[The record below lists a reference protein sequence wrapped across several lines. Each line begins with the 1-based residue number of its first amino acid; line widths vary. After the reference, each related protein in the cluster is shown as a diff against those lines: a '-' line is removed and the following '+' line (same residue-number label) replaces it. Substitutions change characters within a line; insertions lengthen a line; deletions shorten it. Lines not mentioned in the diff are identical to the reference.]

1 MYISIESAQ
10 ATLQKYFVVCA
21 GVPCDTVLA
30 PQLAARVVVEGHWG
44 AVEEVVNGYLGA
56 QAAVLGA
63 AALVARMADEGFGVH
78 LSAAEAQGYAARVT
92 SGEMSWAGLVGW
104 ALTLEGPEG
113 QTLANRAQ
121 VAQMFTNT
129 LRAANKGDLWSVD
142 GIRGAA
148 QTLLHRVTADPATAE
163 HACEC
168 LTTLVANMT
177 MAGVQAKAGDGYLAG
192 ATVFV
197 DANANGILDLGE
209 FATTSDGSGNFSI
222 PLDAPDGRLIA
233 FGGIDLLTGEPFHG
247 RLFAPAGAA
256 VITPF
261 TTLVSALIDG
271 GFVESAQEG
280 ADLARAVLQLP
291 EGVNLMT
298 YDAIALLAT
307 RQQVDEALA
316 VQTIAVQVSNFLN
329 NAAIAL
335 YGALGMTGPR
345 AFDLAAAALAAALG
359 DAATFDLTLNLTS
372 PQVLSGLLTDAA
384 EAYLGAPP
392 DAVLAG
398 VIAQVGQAI
407 AAQNAAAQWAESIFD
422 LSKAS
427 VVSLAQLPDALM
439 DAFLVGSDLQALLS
453 QFTGAN
459 LTARIAAAQPG
470 ELLPGLQVREAQT
483 YALKFGGTM
492 DDGAPEVQAIALYA
506 HTPGAQYELTVGGTV
521 LVTAPLAAAATAA
534 DVAAALRSAPGY
546 GAAPFVVEATG
557 GVLRLTWK
565 TVGDQTVTAELKSV
579 LVGAAVQDPDPQ
591 DGVAGAPEVQRIAA
605 GELTAGARYMLSAG
619 STVLAAAA
627 LDDSPTTEELAAALQ
642 ADASYAGAPFT
653 VAASGTDLVLT
664 WKSEGDQPDVAALQA
679 VVIGEAATDPDPED
693 GTGTPEVQSIA
704 AGALIGGAQYQLTVG
719 ATMLATGPLDAD
731 PTGGELAAALQAASG
746 YAAADFTLAAV
757 GDDLVVTWKTLG
769 DQADV
774 AELRSI
780 VTSGAAT
787 DPAPLDGTPGSVE
800 VQAIPLADAL
810 TAGAVYRLNAGGTE
824 LTAAALDAD
833 PTVSELAAALRATSG
848 YADAPIMVAA
858 EGNDLVVT
866 WKEPGD
872 QDELAQLS
880 SIIASPPVLSTP
892 VSDGKGKG
900 MHEHEVQSFDAS
912 SLAAGEAY
920 MLTVHMADTT
930 HGGEHE
936 TDGETDHEGGHTS
949 DDGSSHTTDGGTEH
963 ESDHET
969 DGGTDHGTDG
979 GAAGGTAL
987 TVVTQ
992 QLDGTPTLPELIA
1005 AFQAADG
1012 YYLLPVDLSASGT
1025 DLVLTWKKGS
1035 DQPDGAAELH
1045 HILST
1050 EIATAATT
1058 IDGTGSREVQAIA
1071 ADALVAGA
1079 RYQLSVGATSL
1090 MTAALDGDPTA
1101 AELAAALRTDPA
1113 YAAAAFTLSTS
1124 GTDLVVT
1131 WKAVG
1136 DQQDIAGLRSI
1147 VTSPPATDADPAD
1160 GVAGTPEVQAID
1172 AGAPTLV
1179 AGAHYLLDVGAASLL
1194 TAALDGSPTT
1204 GELVAALQAA
1214 PGYAAAPFAVGQSG
1228 QGVVVTWKTGGDQT
1242 DIAELRSVV
1251 AAGPVLNDADPQDGV
1266 AGSAEVQ
1273 SLAAAAPFAGAQ
1285 YKLTVGGTTLTTAA
1299 LDADPTTAE
1308 LVAALRVATGY
1319 EAAPFTVA
1327 ASGTELQVTWKVA
1340 GDQDV
1345 LAELRAVVQC
1355 AAGSSW
1361 VATDGT
1367 DDGSAVSESPAWAP
1381 RVIEGMMPGDG
1392 IDLLT
1397 PTGWALP
1404 APVSLTRVADVGSSG
1419 NLLWSFMLA
1428 FADLGPNEA
1437 GLVVVNGG
1445 TAAGTYLYA
1454 DDGDGG
1460 FDWSEDLLVELVGVT
1475 TGPVGP
1481 LNVADYFA

>member
-1 MYISIESAQ
+1 MPISIESAQ
-10 ATLQKYFVVCA
+10 AMLQKCFVLCA

-44 AVEEVVNGYLGA
+44 AVEDLVNGYLGA
-56 QAAVLGA
+56 QASAMGA
-63 AALVARMADEGFGVH
+63 DALVARMADQAFGLH
-78 LSAAEAQGYAARVT
+78 LSTAQAHSYAARVS
-92 SGEMSWAGLVGW
+92 SGEMSWAQLARW
-104 ALTLEGPEG
+104 ALELGGQEG

-121 VAQMFTNT
+121 VAQMFTNA

-148 QTLLHRVTADPATAE
+148 QTLLHGVTADPATTE

-177 MAGVQAKAGDGYLAG
+177 TAGVQAKAGDGYLAG

-197 DANANGILDLGE
+197 DANDNGTLDIGE
-209 FATTSDGSGNFSI
+209 FATTTDGSGSFSI
-222 PLDAPDGRLIA
+222 PIDAPAGRLVA

-261 TTLVSALIDG
+261 TTLVSALMEAG
-271 GFVESAQEG
+271 LVGSAQEG
-280 ADLARAVLQLP
+280 ADLVRAALQLP

-298 YDAIALLAT
+298 YDAIALLAA
-307 RQQVDEALA
+307 RHHVDEALA
-316 VQTIAVQVSNFLN
+316 VQATAVQVTNFLN
-329 NAAIAL
+329 NAAITL
-335 YGALGMTGPR
+335 YGALGMSGPQ
-345 AFDLAAAALAAALG
+345 AFDLVADAFAAALG
-359 DAATFDLTLNLTS
+359 DAATFDLTLNLAS
-372 PQVLSGLLTDAA
+372 AQVLSRLLTDAA
-384 EAYLGAPP
+384 QAYVGAPP
-392 DAVLAG
+392 DAMLAN
-398 VIAQVGQAI
+398 VITRVGQAI
-407 AAQNAAAQWAESIFD
+407 AAQNEAAQAAESIFD
-422 LSKAS
+422 LAKAS

-439 DAFLVGSDLQALLS
+439 DAFLVGSDLQPLLA

-459 LTARIAAAQPG
+459 LAARIEGAQAG
-470 ELLPGLQVREAQT
+470 QLLPGLEVREAQT
-483 YALKFGGTM
+483 YSLKFGGTLG
-492 DDGAPEVQAIALYA
+492 DGEPEVQAIALYA

-521 LVTAPLAAAATAA
+521 LMTAPLAAGATAA
-534 DVAAALRSAPGY
+534 DVAAALRAAPGY

-591 DGVAGAPEVQRIAA
+591 DGVSGTPEVQRIAA

-619 STVLAAAA
+619 STVLATAA
-627 LDDSPTTEELAAALQ
+627 LDGSPTTAELAAALQ
-642 ADASYAGAPFT
+642 ADAAYAAAPFT
-653 VAASGTDLVLT
+653 VEAEGADLVLT
-664 WKSEGDQPDVAALQA
+664 WKSEGDQPYAAALQA

-693 GTGTPEVQSIA
+693 GTGIPEVQTIPA
-704 AGALIGGAQYQLTVG
+704 APLIGGAQYQLTVG

-731 PTGGELAAALQAASG
+731 PTGGELAQALQAASG
-746 YAAADFTLAAV
+746 YAAAAFTVAAA
-757 GDDLVVTWKTLG
+757 GDDLVVTWKTMG

-780 VTSGAAT
+780 VTSAAAS

-800 VQAIPLADAL
+800 VQAIPLANAL
-810 TAGAVYRLNAGGTE
+810 TAGTVYRLSAAGTE

-858 EGNDLVVT
+858 EGTDLVVT

-880 SIIASPPVLSTP
+880 SIIASPPVRSTP

-920 MLTVHMADTT
+920 MLTVHMADKSS
-930 HGGEHE
+930 HDGGHE
-936 TDGETDHEGGHTS
+936 TDGATDHESG
-949 DDGSSHTTDGGTEH
+949 HTTDGGTEH
-963 ESDHET
+963 TT
-969 DGGTDHGTDG
+969 DGGTEHTTDG
-979 GAAGGTAL
+979 GTGHTTEAAGGVDL
-987 TVVTQ
+987 TIITQ
-992 QLDGTPTLPELIA
+992 ALDGTPTLAELIA
-1005 AFQAADG
+1005 AFKQADG
-1012 YYLLPVDLSASGT
+1012 YYALPVDLSASGT
-1025 DLVLTWKKGS
+1025 DLVLTWKKGNN
-1035 DQPDGAAELH
+1035 QPDGAAEMH

-1050 EIATAATT
+1050 EVATAATT
-1058 IDGTGSREVQAIA
+1058 IDGTGSQEVQAIA
-1071 ADALVAGA
+1071 AGALIAGA
-1079 RYQLSVGATSL
+1079 RYQLTVGATTL
-1090 MTAALDGDPTA
+1090 VTPALDGDPTA
-1101 AELAAALRTDPA
+1101 AELAAGLRSDSA
-1113 YAAAAFTLSTS
+1113 YAAAAFTLSTV

-1131 WKAVG
+1131 WKAFG

-1147 VTSPPATDADPAD
+1147 VTSAPAIDPDPAD

-1179 AGAHYLLDVGAASLL
+1179 AGAQYLLDVGATNLL

-1214 PGYAAAPFAVGQSG
+1214 CGYAAAPFIVEQSG
-1228 QGVVVTWKTGGDQT
+1228 QDVVVTWKTGGDQP

-1266 AGSAEVQ
+1266 AGTAEVQ

-1299 LDADPTTAE
+1299 LDGDPTTAE
-1308 LVAALRVATGY
+1308 LAAALQAASGY
-1319 EAAPFTVA
+1319 EAAPFTVV

-1355 AAGSSW
+1355 AAGSSS

-1367 DDGSAVSESPAWAP
+1367 DDGSVVSESPAWAP
-1381 RVIEGMMPGDG
+1381 LVIEGMMPGDRV
-1392 IDLLT
+1392 DLLT
-1397 PTGWALP
+1397 PMGGALP

-1419 NLLWSFMLA
+1419 NLLWSLMLA
-1428 FADLGPNEA
+1428 FGDLGPNEA